1 MGALVLRILHL
12 GTDSFGGHGGI
23 ALYNRELVA
32 ALATHPTVE
41 EVVVLP
47 RVAVSEPGRLP
58 DNVTFVAGAAKGPLA
73 YLRAVHAS
81 RAAGF
86 DLVICAHINLLPLS
100 RLITRKPVLI
110 IYGIDAWKPSRTLA
124 PGSGIQGLSA
134 VVSISRITLDRFAAW
149 SGYAGPTFVLPNS
162 IRAEQYSMRPK
173 DADLMARFGLAGKRV
188 ILTVGRLA
196 TTERYKG
203 FDEVL
208 EILPQLPRDV
218 VYLIAGG
225 GDDAPRLQKKATS
238 LGVTNRVI
246 FTGMFSD
253 SDKAALYSM
262 ADVFAM
268 PSRGEGFGFVF
279 LEAMACGVPVVASRM
294 DGGREAVLN
303 GVLGRLVDPSNPAE
317 VRTAV
322 SETLQGG
329 ERGVPPGLDSFS
341 FENFERRTHAIIDE
355 LA

>member
-1 MGALVLRILHL
+1 MRILHL

-32 ALATHPTVE
+32 ALATHPSVD

-47 RVAVSEPGRLP
+47 RIIVKQPEDLP
-58 DNVTFVAGAAKGPLA
+58 RKVTFVPAAAKGGLA
-73 YLRAVHAS
+73 YLRAVHAT
-81 RAAGF
+81 RAAKF
-86 DLVICAHINLLPLS
+86 DIVICAHLNLLPIA
-100 RLITRKPVLI
+100 RLVTWKPWLL
-110 IYGIDAWKPSRTLA
+110 IYGIDAWKPPR
-124 PGSGIQGLSA
+124 GIVPNRGTGVAA
-134 VVSISRITLDRFAAW
+134 VISISHITLDRFTSW
-149 SGYAGPTFVLPNS
+149 SGYTGLSRVLPNS
-162 IRAEQYSMRPK
+162 IRADRYQIRPK
-173 DADLMARFGLAGKRV
+173 DPHLLARYGVSGKRV
-188 ILTVGRLA
+188 LLTVGRLA
-196 TTERYKG
+196 SAERYKG

-225 GDDAPRLQKKATS
+225 GDDAGRLQQKAVS
-238 LGVTNRVI
+238 LGVADRVI
-246 FTGMFSD
+246 FTGLFSD
-253 SDKAALYSM
+253 SDKQALYSL

-279 LEAMACGVPVVASRM
+279 LEAMACGVPVIASRM

-303 GVLGRLVDPSNPAE
+303 GALGQLVDPSNPAD

-322 SETLQGG
+322 EEALQNG
-329 ERGVPPGLDSFS
+329 ERCIPAGLDYFS

-355 LA
+355 LT